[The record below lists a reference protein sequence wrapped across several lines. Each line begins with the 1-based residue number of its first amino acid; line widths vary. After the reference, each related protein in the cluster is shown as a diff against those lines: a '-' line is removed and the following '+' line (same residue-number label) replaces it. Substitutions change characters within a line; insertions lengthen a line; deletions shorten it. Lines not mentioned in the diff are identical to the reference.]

1 MTALEFSPYDYRIH
15 EDPYPTYARLRAE
28 APLYRNDEFDF
39 WALSRHAD
47 VVAAFRNLDVFSNA
61 NGVSLDPS
69 AYGPHAHRT
78 MSLLATDPPLHTRM
92 RSIVSKTFTPK
103 KIAALEP
110 RIRAITLEYLEPAL
124 DGGSFDFI
132 DDLAGKV
139 PMDVISELVGVP
151 TADRAELRRLADL
164 LIHREEGTFDVTP
177 EGFEAAIGLFSYY
190 DELMRDRKA
199 NPRDDLTTELLT
211 TDYDGERLTDDEIN
225 AFLFLLVV
233 AGNETTTKLLG
244 NAWYWAWANPDERAK
259 PFADPARVHD
269 WVEETLRYDGSTQ
282 MVLRTVKS
290 PITLHGTELGEGE
303 RVFLLIGSA
312 NRDEAVFDRP
322 AAYDLDRVTS
332 DLLAFGSG
340 RHFCLGAL
348 LARLETRAVLD
359 ELLLRITD
367 YDIDPDGA
375 QRVHSAN
382 VRGFAHLPTTVVTR

>member
-15 EDPYPTYARLRAE
+15 EDQYPTYERLRAE

-78 MSLLATDPPLHTRM
+78 MSLLATDPPVHTRM

-124 DGGSFDFI
+124 AGGSFDFI

-151 TADRAELRRLADL
+151 PADRAELRRLADL
-164 LIHREEGTFDVTP
+164 LVHREEETFDVTP
-177 EGFEAAIGLFSYY
+177 QGFEAAIALFSYY

-199 NPRDDLTTELLT
+199 NPRDDLTSELLT
-211 TDYDGERLTDDEIN
+211 TDYDGERLTDEEIN

-244 NAWYWAWANPDERAK
+244 NAWYWAWANPDQRAK
-259 PFADPARVHD
+259 PLADPARIHD
-269 WVEETLRYDGSTQ
+269 WVEETLRFDGSTQ

-290 PITLHGTELGEGE
+290 PIELHGTELGVGE
-303 RVFLLIGSA
+303 RVFLLVGAA
-312 NRDEAVFDRP
+312 NRDERVFERP
-322 AAYDLDRVTS
+322 AEYDLDRVTS
-332 DLLAFGSG
+332 DLLAFGNG

-359 ELLLRITD
+359 ELLQRVSD

-382 VRGFAHLPTTVVTR
+382 VRGFAYLPTTVVTR

>member
-15 EDPYPTYARLRAE
+15 EDPYPTYERLRAE

-78 MSLLATDPPLHTRM
+78 MSLLATDPPVHTRM

-124 DGGSFDFI
+124 AGGSFDFI

-151 TADRAELRRLADL
+151 PEDRAELRRLADL
-164 LIHREEGTFDVTP
+164 LVHREEGTFDVTP
-177 EGFEAAIGLFSYY
+177 QGFEAAIALFSYY

-199 NPRDDLTTELLT
+199 NPRDDLTSELLT
-211 TDYDGERLTDDEIN
+211 TDYDGERLTDEEIN

-244 NAWYWAWANPDERAK
+244 NAWYWAWANPDQRAK
-259 PFADPARVHD
+259 PLADPGRIHD

-282 MVLRTVKS
+282 MVLRTVKA
-290 PITLHGTELGEGE
+290 PIELHGTELGVGE
-303 RVFLLIGSA
+303 RVFLLVGAA
-312 NRDEAVFDRP
+312 NRDERVFERP
-322 AAYDLDRVTS
+322 AEYDLDRVTS
-332 DLLAFGSG
+332 DLLAFGNG

-359 ELLLRITD
+359 ELLQRVSD

>member
-92 RSIVSKTFTPK
+92 RSIVSRTFTPRR
-103 KIAALEP
+103 IAALEP
-110 RIRAITLEYLEPAL
+110 RIREITLEHLEPAL
-124 DGGSFDFI
+124 DGGAFDFI
-132 DDLAGKV
+132 DDLAGRI

-151 TADRAELRRLADL
+151 TEDRVELRRLADL
-164 LIHREEGTFDVTP
+164 LVHREEGTYDVTP
-177 EGFEAAIGLFSYY
+177 QGFEAAIALFGYY
-190 DELMRDRKA
+190 DDLMRDRRA
-199 NPRDDLTTELLT
+199 NPRDDLTSELLA
-211 TDYDGERLTDDEIN
+211 DEVDGDRLSDEEIA

-259 PFADPARVHD
+259 PFADRERIHD

-282 MVLRTVKS
+282 MVLRTVKA
-290 PITLHGTELGEGE
+290 PVTLHGVDLDAGE

-312 NRDEAVFDRP
+312 NRDERVFDRP
-322 AAYDLDRVTS
+322 ADYDLDRVTS

-348 LARLETRAVLD
+348 LARLEARAVLD
-359 ELLLRITD
+359 ELLVRIAD
-367 YDIDPDGA
+367 YDIDMA
-375 QRVHSAN
+375 RAARVHSAN
-382 VRGFAHLPTTVVTR
+382 VRGFATLPTTVVAR

>member
-1 MTALEFSPYDYRIH
+1 MSALEFSPYDYRIH
-15 EDPYPTYARLRAE
+15 EDPYPTYTRLRAE

-47 VVAAFRNLDVFSNA
+47 VVGAFRNLDVFSNA

-124 DGGSFDFI
+124 DGASFDFI

-177 EGFEAAIGLFSYY
+177 QGFEAAIALFAYY
-190 DELMRDRKA
+190 DDLMRDRKA
-199 NPRDDLTTELLT
+199 KPREDLTSELLT
-211 TDYDGERLTDDEIN
+211 TDYDGARLTDEEIN

-259 PFADPARVHD
+259 PFAERARIHD
-269 WVEETLRYDGSTQ
+269 WVEETLRFDGSTQ
-282 MVLRTVKS
+282 MVLRTVNA
-290 PITLHGTELGEGE
+290 PIELHGTELGVGE

-312 NRDEAVFDRP
+312 NRDESVFDRP
-322 AAYDLDRVTS
+322 ADYDLDRVTS
-332 DLLAFGSG
+332 DVLAFGSG

-359 ELLLRITD
+359 ELLGRVSD
-367 YDIDPDGA
+367 YDIDPAGA

>member
-1 MTALEFSPYDYRIH
+1 MTAIEFSPYDYRIH
-15 EDPYPTYARLRAE
+15 EDPYPTYARMRAE
-28 APLYRNDEFDF
+28 APLHRNDEFDF

-78 MSLLATDPPLHTRM
+78 MSLLATDPPTHTRM
-92 RSIVSKTFTPK
+92 RSIVSRTFTPRA
-103 KIAALEP
+103 IAALES

-124 DGGSFDFI
+124 DGGAFDFI

-151 TADRAELRRLADL
+151 TEDRAELRRLADL
-164 LIHREEGTFDVTP
+164 LVHREEGTFDVTP
-177 EGFEAAIGLFSYY
+177 AGFEAAIALFTYY
-190 DELMRDRKA
+190 DELMRERA
-199 NPRDDLTTELLT
+199 ARPRDDLTSALLAA
-211 TDYDGERLTDDEIN
+211 DEDGDRLTDDEIA

-244 NAWYWAWANPDERAK
+244 NAWYWASVNPDERTK
-259 PFADPARVHD
+259 VFADPARIHD

-282 MVLRTVKS
+282 MVLRTVRA
-290 PITLHGTELGEGE
+290 PIELHGTELGVGE

-312 NRDEAVFDRP
+312 NRDEAVFERP
-322 AAYDLDRVTS
+322 ERYDLDRVTS
-332 DLLAFGSG
+332 DTLAFGSG

-359 ELLLRITD
+359 EVLRRVSA
-367 YDIDPDGA
+367 YEIDVA
-375 QRVHSAN
+375 NSVRVHSAN
-382 VRGFAHLPTTVVTR
+382 VRGFARLPTTVVTR

>member
-199 NPRDDLTTELLT
+199 HPRDDLTTELLT

>member
-15 EDPYPTYARLRAE
+15 EDPYPTYTRLRAE

-78 MSLLATDPPLHTRM
+78 MSLLATDPPVHTRM

-124 DGGSFDFI
+124 EGGSFDFI

-151 TADRAELRRLADL
+151 AADRAELRRLADL
-164 LIHREEGTFDVTP
+164 LVHREEGTFDVTP
-177 EGFEAAIGLFSYY
+177 QGFEAAIALFAYY

-199 NPRDDLTTELLT
+199 NPRDDLTSELLT
-211 TDYDGERLTDDEIN
+211 TDYDGERLTDEEIN

-244 NAWYWAWANPDERAK
+244 NAWYWAWANPEQRAK
-259 PFADPARVHD
+259 PFADPARIHD
-269 WVEETLRYDGSTQ
+269 WVEETLRFDGSTQ

-290 PITLHGTELGEGE
+290 PIELHGTELGVGE
-303 RVFLLIGSA
+303 RVFLLVGSA
-312 NRDEAVFDRP
+312 NRDESVFERP
-322 AAYDLDRVTS
+322 GAYDLDRVTS
-332 DLLAFGSG
+332 DLLAFGNG

-359 ELLLRITD
+359 ELLQRVSD
-367 YDIDPDGA
+367 YDIDPAGA

>member
-15 EDPYPTYARLRAE
+15 EDPYPTYERLRAE

-290 PITLHGTELGEGE
+290 PITLHGTELGAGE

-312 NRDEAVFDRP
+312 NRDEDVFDRP
-322 AAYDLDRVTS
+322 GAYDLDRVTS

-359 ELLLRITD
+359 ELLLRISD
-367 YDIDPDGA
+367 YDIDPEGA